1 MVTYDLVSGSPT
13 PMSPPAAHALN
24 TPPWQ
29 RVETT
34 MMSAARDIRVA
45 YDHCFESLELTLSQA
60 SAIGYVHENGP
71 MTQTQL
77 AAALVLGRAATGS
90 LVDQLEARGLV
101 QRVPNPDDR
110 RVWLVE
116 NTDDGSE
123 MAVRIVEIDRQLRT
137 RLRVGISSAERR
149 QLADL
154 LMRMSANAQQAL
166 VEAAHAEAGAEVN
179 L

>member
-1 MVTYDLVSGSPT
+1 MTT
-13 PMSPPAAHALN
+13 PAAHALN

-45 YDHCFESLELTLSQA
+45 YDHCFEPLGLNLSQA

-77 AAALVLGRAATGS
+77 AAALVLGKAATGT
-90 LVDQLEARGLV
+90 LVDHLEGRGLV
-101 QRVPNPDDR
+101 RRVPNAQDR

-116 NTDDGSE
+116 NTDDGAE
-123 MAVRIVEIDRQLRT
+123 MAIRIVEVDRQLRA
-137 RLRVGISSAERR
+137 RLRAGISSDERR
-149 QLADL
+149 NLADL
-154 LMRMSANAQQAL
+154 LMRMSANAQEAL
-166 VEAAHAEAGAEVN
+166 AEAAQVETPVAASGEPAQ
-179 L
+179 

>member
-1 MVTYDLVSGSPT
+1 MSSPAT
-13 PMSPPAAHALN
+13 HALN

-34 MMSAARDIRVA
+34 MMSAARDIRAA
-45 YDHCFESLELTLSQA
+45 YDHCFEPLELTLSQA

-77 AAALVLGRAATGS
+77 AAALVLGKAATGS

-116 NTDDGSE
+116 NTDDGSA
-123 MAVRIVEIDRQLRT
+123 MAVRIVDVDRQLRA

-154 LMRMSANAQQAL
+154 LMRMSANAQDAR
-166 VEAAHAEAGAEVN
+166 AEADEIVQ
-179 L
+179 